1 MSKYKSYFALVFLLA
16 IMILGHYLDPI
27 ATYVF
32 AAVFALIL
40 VGLGLQI
47 YFMPLKRKYENV
59 AKYKARHGIPIDQ
72 PHKADDILKRG
83 FFRIRS

>member
-1 MSKYKSYFALVFLLA
+1 MSFLA
-16 IMILGHYLDPI
+16 MVVAGHFLEPT
-27 ATYVF
+27 ATDVF

-40 VGLGLQI
+40 VWLGLQI
-47 YFMPLKRKYENV
+47 YFMPLKRKYELI

-83 FFRIRS
+83 FFRIR